1 MTDSSARGRHASM
14 RAGILRLA
22 WPVLIGQ
29 LAVMINGLIDTVM
42 AGRLSAVD
50 LAGIGIA
57 SSIYVSA
64 YIGLMGVLVALT
76 PMAAQHFGA
85 QRFSEIGADTRQA
98 LWLALA
104 LSIAGSWV
112 IAQTDWWMALAK
124 PPTEIEPVVRGYL
137 YAVAAGLPGALAFR
151 VFYAMNNAIARPKVV
166 MLINLIGLLLK
177 VPLNLLFMYGA
188 GPIPALGGAGCG
200 VATALIV
207 WCSAL
212 IALLVVLRDPTYAGF
227 HLLGSMR
234 PELRRIVGLLRLG
247 IPIAIGY
254 VIEVTSFTAISIAL
268 ARSGTIISAS
278 QQIAGNLISLAYMF
292 ALSMAI
298 ATSTLTGHALGAGDI
313 KLARRTALYGIRLTF
328 LTGLAIGLIIVF
340 GRYQIAALY
349 TSDPV
354 VATAAVGLL
363 VWAGVY
369 HVFDA
374 TQCTLCFTLRAYKV
388 ATLPT
393 VVYAVALWGV
403 GVGLGWWLAFVAR
416 PDGLSPAQAFWVAGT
431 LGVFITALSLGWVQ
445 WRTFE
450 RARR

>member
-1 MTDSSARGRHASM
+1 M
-14 RAGILRLA
+14 RTSLLKLA

-76 PMAAQHFGA
+76 PIAAQHFGA
-85 QRFSEIGADTRQA
+85 RRFSEIGADTRQA

-104 LSIAGSWV
+104 MSIGGTAV
-112 IAQTDWWMALAK
+112 IAQTDWWIALAK
-124 PPTEIEPVVRGYL
+124 PPAEIEPVVRGYL

-166 MLINLIGLLLK
+166 MAINLIGLLLK
-177 VPLNLLFMYGA
+177 VPLNILFMYGA
-188 GPIPALGGAGCG
+188 GPLPAMGGAGCG
-200 VATALIV
+200 VATAVIA

-212 IALLVVLRDPTYAGF
+212 IALVIALRDPSYDRF

-234 PELRRIVGLLRLG
+234 PDLVRIVELLRLG

-268 ARSGTIISAS
+268 ARSGTVISAS

-292 ALSMAI
+292 ALSMGI
-298 ATSTLTGHALGAGDI
+298 ATSTLTGHAIGAADF
-313 KLARRTALYGIRLTF
+313 KLARRTALYGIRFTF
-328 LTGLAIGLIIVF
+328 MLGLAIGCIIVF
-340 GRYQIAALY
+340 GRHQIAQLY
-349 TSDPV
+349 TSDPQ
-354 VATAAVGLL
+354 VAAAAVGLL
-363 VWAGVY
+363 VWAGSY

-374 TQCTLCFTLRAYKV
+374 TQCTLSFTLRAYKV
-388 ATLPT
+388 ANLPT
-393 VVYAVALWGV
+393 VVYAIALWGI
-403 GVGLGWWLAFVAR
+403 GVGLGWWLAFESR
-416 PDGLSPAQAFWVAGT
+416 PDGLSPAQAFWMAGT
-431 LGVFITALSLGWVQ
+431 LGVLITALGLGWLQ
-445 WRTFE
+445 WRTF
-450 RARR
+450 RVAPSAMARYAGMDRKP